1 MGHFDFFSLVNA
13 LVAGAVLLGVAQLI
27 VTYVAMYALGLS
39 SELYLEYMRESV
51 NWRKE
56 YARFAAQSL
65 VAGSTFMKY
74 DSNES
79 DALDRREIYKYLME
93 IFSGDKEEAKILDRQ
108 QVACLT
114 DFLMRHGEMKTNV
127 SRGRLEDVG
136 IHLLLPHAYFCCC
149 RCQMCRSA
157 PSIWQNGWTSSQKR
171 KCRSSLWRVW

>member
-39 SELYLEYMRESV
+39 SALYLEYMRESV

-74 DSNES
+74 DSNKS
-79 DALDRREIYKYLME
+79 NALDRKEIYKYLNE
-93 IFSGDKEEAKILDRQ
+93 IFSGEREDARVLNRQ
-108 QVACLT
+108 EVACLT
-114 DFLMRHGEMKTNV
+114 DFLLRHGEMHADV
-127 SRGRLEDVG
+127 SKGRLEDVG
-136 IHLLLPHAYFCCC
+136 LSFLLPFANCCSCRC
-149 RCQMCRSA
+149 RCQM
-157 PSIWQNGWTSSQKR
+157 
-171 KCRSSLWRVW
+171 